1 MAGQYFYLLGLNQKD
16 TEYVPYSIQI
26 PENTDQQISKHGHF
40 SCSPKESFARMIYL
54 KVAFAFQYLN
64 PQFSKCSLKCNSIL
78 KSTGNVEYVNQED
91 IFVEKANDL
100 GKHRHSKRNFSE
112 VYSQVELI
120 LIMIKQRREAY
131 SELFQTS
138 KMKPFAKNR

>member
-1 MAGQYFYLLGLNQKD
+1 
-16 TEYVPYSIQI
+16 
-26 PENTDQQISKHGHF
+26 
-40 SCSPKESFARMIYL
+40 MIYL